1 MSNRRYTIYGN
12 SNDLD
17 GIQEAIY
24 LLDEYEK
31 LNKKLEKLE
40 LELDSTNST
49 LKKYADKLIRIAHLH
64 DHYLEYDYREFDKL
78 LEEVLYNE

>member
-1 MSNRRYTIYGN
+1 MSNKRYTIYGN

-17 GIQEAIY
+17 GIQEAIDI
-24 LLDEYEK
+24 LNEYEK
-31 LNKKLEKLE
+31 LNKKLEELE

-78 LEEVLYNE
+78 LEEALYDE